1 MASRK
6 PEGKPVVE
14 IVQGDVTAQDVDAI
28 VNAANAALRGGGGVD
43 GAIHRAAGPELLDAC
58 RRLGGCPTGKA
69 VITPGFRL
77 KARFVIHAVGPVWE
91 GGRSGERELLAR
103 TYSSAL
109 AVARQEPTIRS
120 IAFPAISTG
129 AYGFPRAEAARIALS
144 VLRKEAPH
152 FDRVVAV
159 LFSEEDRALY
169 ASTLQ
174 MLEG

>member
-1 MASRK
+1 M
-6 PEGKPVVE
+6 VD
-14 IVQGDVTAQDVDAI
+14 IVQGDITAQDVDAI

-58 RRLGGCPTGKA
+58 RRIGGCPTGQA

-91 GGRSGERELLAR
+91 GGARGEHELLAQ

-109 AVARQEPTIRS
+109 AVARQEATIRS

-129 AYGFPRAEAARIALS
+129 AYGFPRAGAARIALS

-159 LFSEEDRALY
+159 LFSEEDRELY

-174 MLEG
+174 TLGG

>member
-1 MASRK
+1 MASK
-6 PEGKPVVE
+6 NTEGKPVVE
-14 IVQGDVTAQDVDAI
+14 IIQGDVTAQDVDAI

-43 GAIHRAAGPELLDAC
+43 GAIHRAAGPELLAAC
-58 RRLGGCPTGKA
+58 RRIGRCPTGQA

-91 GGRSGERELLAR
+91 DGQSGEHELLAR
-103 TYSSAL
+103 TYASAFT
-109 AVARQEPTIRS
+109 VARQQPAIRS

-144 VLRKEAPH
+144 VLQKEAPH

-159 LFSEEDRALY
+159 LFSEEDRDLY
-169 ASTLQ
+169 LSTLKI
-174 MLEG
+174 LGG